1 MCKQKE
7 MFKNIF
13 FSLLF
18 LFKLFNYFA
27 QSIPE
32 YDQFEVYKQ
41 DKNNKILIIPFENKM
56 YSSAIDNEI
65 AEYNRLN
72 YSSIKEEMKKG
83 ISEQILLSISNKTP
97 AISLEHHKDSNSQ
110 ILNYIYNSIG
120 LKYEKVKSKDTVQV
134 ATKQTDLIKER
145 LNKFV
150 HHTNQ
155 LHEKAKYNRGNLDN
169 GEIHTFNYTEERFM
183 NVIIQNPNLLN
194 ELNNKYRTNYYIFI
208 NEFHIGR
215 AFSKPGNVYIKERQ
229 ISTHYTVFNQ
239 RGREVDAGVIRVQ
252 MPEDVYSIRK
262 IERNYISSIA
272 KELCSFIPGPKV
284 EKATIVKEA
293 KDNKN
298 SENQRKI
305 IYGVLE

>member
-1 MCKQKE
+1 MV
-7 MFKNIF
+7 KNIF
-13 FSLLF
+13 FSLFF
-18 LFKLFNYFA
+18 LFKFFNYFA

-65 AEYNRLN
+65 AEYNRIN

-110 ILNYIYNSIG
+110 IMNYIYNSIG
-120 LKYEKVKSKDTVQV
+120 LKYEKVKSKDTVEV
-134 ATKQTDLIKER
+134 ATKKTDLIKER

-150 HHTNQ
+150 HQTNQ
-155 LHEKAKYNRGNLDN
+155 LNEKAEYDRGNINN
-169 GEIHTFNYTEERFM
+169 GEIHTFNYNEERFM
-183 NVIIQNPNLLN
+183 NVIIQNPNLLE
-194 ELNNKYRTNYYIFI
+194 ELNNKYRTNYYIFV

-215 AFSKPGNVYIKERQ
+215 ALAIPGNVYLKKRQ

-239 RGREVDAGVIRVQ
+239 RGKEVDAGVIKVQ
-252 MPEDVYSIRK
+252 MPEDVYSIKK
-262 IERNYISSIA
+262 IERDYISIIA
-272 KELCSFIPGPKV
+272 RELCSFIPEPKL

-293 KDNKN
+293 QDNKN
-298 SENQRKI
+298 SKNQRKI

>member
-1 MCKQKE
+1 MV
-7 MFKNIF
+7 KNIF
-13 FSLLF
+13 FSLFF
-18 LFKLFNYFA
+18 LFKFFNYFA

-32 YDQFEVYKQ
+32 YEQFEVYKQ

-56 YSSAIDNEI
+56 YSSSIDNEI

-120 LKYEKVKSKDTVQV
+120 LKYEKVKSKDTVEV
-134 ATKQTDLIKER
+134 ATKKTDLIKER

-150 HHTNQ
+150 HQTNQ
-155 LHEKAKYNRGNLDN
+155 LHEKGKYDRGNLNN
-169 GEIHTFNYTEERFM
+169 GEIHTFNYNEERFM
-183 NVIIQNPNLLN
+183 NVIIQNPNLLE
-194 ELNNKYRTNYYIFI
+194 ELNNKYRTNYYIFV

-215 AFSKPGNVYIKERQ
+215 ALAIPGNVYLKKRQ

-239 RGREVDAGVIRVQ
+239 RGKEVDAGVIRVQ
-252 MPEDVYSIRK
+252 MPEDVYSINK
-262 IERNYISSIA
+262 IERDYISLIA
-272 KELCSFIPGPKV
+272 RELCSFIPEPKV
-284 EKATIVKEA
+284 EKATLIKEA

-298 SENQRKI
+298 SKNQRKI

>member
-1 MCKQKE
+1 

-65 AEYNRLN
+65 AEYNRLS

-120 LKYEKVKSKDTVQV
+120 LKYEKLKTKDTVEV
-134 ATKQTDLIKER
+134 ATKQTDLIKKEEGKKLLSKIKKEDLVILLDEKGKSFNSLAFAKKIETHQNNGVRNLVFIIGGAFGFSDQIYTSFPNRMR
-145 LNKFV
+145 LSDMTFS
-150 HHTNQ
+150 HQMIRLFFCEQ
-155 LHEKAKYNRGNLDN
+155 L
-169 GEIHTFNYTEERFM
+169 
-183 NVIIQNPNLLN
+183 
-194 ELNNKYRTNYYIFI
+194 YR
-208 NEFHIGR
+208 
-215 AFSKPGNVYIKERQ
+215 A
-229 ISTHYTVFNQ
+229 
-239 RGREVDAGVIRVQ
+239 
-252 MPEDVYSIRK
+252 YSIIHK
-262 IERNYISSIA
+262 HPYH
-272 KELCSFIPGPKV
+272 
-284 EKATIVKEA
+284 
-293 KDNKN
+293 N
-298 SENQRKI
+298 S
-305 IYGVLE
+305 

>member
-1 MCKQKE
+1 MV
-7 MFKNIF
+7 KNIF
-13 FSLLF
+13 FSLFF
-18 LFKLFNYFA
+18 LFKFFNYFA

-32 YDQFEVYKQ
+32 YEQFEVYKQ

-56 YSSAIDNEI
+56 YSSSIDNEI

-97 AISLEHHKDSNSQ
+97 AISLEHHKESNSQ

-120 LKYEKVKSKDTVQV
+120 LKYEKVKSKDTVEV
-134 ATKQTDLIKER
+134 ATKKTDLIKER

-150 HHTNQ
+150 HQTNQ
-155 LHEKAKYNRGNLDN
+155 LHEKAKYDRGNLNN
-169 GEIHTFNYTEERFM
+169 GEIHTFNYNEERFM
-183 NVIIQNPNLLN
+183 NVIIQNPNLLE

-215 AFSKPGNVYIKERQ
+215 ALAIPGNVYLKKRQ

-239 RGREVDAGVIRVQ
+239 RGKEVDAGVIRVQ
-252 MPEDVYSIRK
+252 MPEDVYSIKK
-262 IERNYISSIA
+262 IERDYISLIA
-272 KELCSFIPGPKV
+272 RELCSFIPEPKV
-284 EKATIVKEA
+284 EKATLVKEA

-298 SENQRKI
+298 SKNQRKI

>member
-1 MCKQKE
+1 MV
-7 MFKNIF
+7 KNIF
-13 FSLLF
+13 FSLFF
-18 LFKLFNYFA
+18 LFKFFNYFA

-32 YDQFEVYKQ
+32 YEQFEVYKQ

-56 YSSAIDNEI
+56 YSSSIDNEI

-97 AISLEHHKDSNSQ
+97 AISLEHHKESNSQ

-120 LKYEKVKSKDTVQV
+120 LKYEKVKSKDTVEV
-134 ATKQTDLIKER
+134 VTKKTDLIKER

-150 HHTNQ
+150 HQTNQ
-155 LHEKAKYNRGNLDN
+155 LHEKAKYDRGNLNN
-169 GEIHTFNYTEERFM
+169 GEIHTFNYNEERFM
-183 NVIIQNPNLLN
+183 NVIIQNPNLLE

-215 AFSKPGNVYIKERQ
+215 ALAIPGNVYLKKRQ

-239 RGREVDAGVIRVQ
+239 RGKEVDAGVIRVQ
-252 MPEDVYSIRK
+252 MPEDVYSIKK
-262 IERNYISSIA
+262 IERDYISLIA
-272 KELCSFIPGPKV
+272 RELCSFIPEPKV
-284 EKATIVKEA
+284 EKATLVKEA

-298 SENQRKI
+298 SKNQRKI

>member
-1 MCKQKE
+1 

-18 LFKLFNYFA
+18 LFKLLNYFS

-83 ISEQILLSISNKTP
+83 VSEQILLSISNKTP

-120 LKYEKVKSKDTVQV
+120 LKYEKVKSKDTVEV
-134 ATKQTDLIKER
+134 ATKKTDLIKER

-150 HHTNQ
+150 HHTNL
-155 LHEKAKYNRGNLDN
+155 LHEKAKYNRGNLEN
-169 GEIHTFNYTEERFM
+169 GEIHTFNYNEERFM
-183 NVIIQNPNLLN
+183 NVIIQNPNLLE

-215 AFSKPGNVYIKERQ
+215 AFAKPGNIYLKERQ

-252 MPEDVYSIRK
+252 MPEDIYSIRK

-284 EKATIVKEA
+284 EKATLVKEA

>member
-1 MCKQKE
+1 MV
-7 MFKNIF
+7 KNIF
-13 FSLLF
+13 FSLFSLSTF
-18 LFKLFNYFA
+18 FNYLA
-27 QSIPE
+27 QSVPE

-65 AEYNRLN
+65 SEYNRLN
-72 YSSIKEEMKKG
+72 YSSVKEEMKRG
-83 ISEQILLSISNKTP
+83 VSEQILLSISNKTP

-120 LKYEKVKSKDTVQV
+120 LKYEKVKSKDTAEV
-134 ATKQTDLIKER
+134 ATKKTDLIKER

-150 HHTNQ
+150 HQTNQ
-155 LHEKAKYNRGNLDN
+155 LHEKAKYNRGNLEN

-183 NVIIQNPNLLN
+183 NVIIQNPNLLE
-194 ELNNKYRTNYYIFI
+194 ELNNKYKTNYYIFI

-215 AFSKPGNVYIKERQ
+215 ALSNPVNIYIKERQ

-239 RGREVDAGVIRVQ
+239 RGREVDAGVIRVRI
-252 MPEDVYSIRK
+252 PEDIYSFKK
-262 IERNYISSIA
+262 IERDYISSIA

-284 EKATIVKEA
+284 EKATLVKEA
-293 KDNKN
+293 EDNKN
-298 SENQRKI
+298 SKNQRKI

>member
-1 MCKQKE
+1 MV
-7 MFKNIF
+7 KNIF
-13 FSLLF
+13 FSLFF
-18 LFKLFNYFA
+18 LFKFFNYFA

-32 YDQFEVYKQ
+32 YEQFEVYKQ

-97 AISLEHHKDSNSQ
+97 AISLEHHKESNSQ

-120 LKYEKVKSKDTVQV
+120 LKYEKVKSKDTVEV
-134 ATKQTDLIKER
+134 ATKKTDLIKER

-150 HHTNQ
+150 HQTNQ
-155 LHEKAKYNRGNLDN
+155 LHEKAKYDRGNLNN
-169 GEIHTFNYTEERFM
+169 GEIHTFNYNEERFM
-183 NVIIQNPNLLN
+183 NVIIQNPNLLE

-215 AFSKPGNVYIKERQ
+215 ALAIPGNVYLKKRQ

-239 RGREVDAGVIRVQ
+239 RGKEVDAGVIRVQ
-252 MPEDVYSIRK
+252 MPEDVYSIKK
-262 IERNYISSIA
+262 IERDYISLIA
-272 KELCSFIPGPKV
+272 RELCSFIPEPKV
-284 EKATIVKEA
+284 EKATLVKEA

-298 SENQRKI
+298 SKNQRKI

>member
-1 MCKQKE
+1 MLKQKE
-7 MFKNIF
+7 MVKNIF
-13 FSLLF
+13 FSLFF
-18 LFKLFNYFA
+18 LFKFFNYFA

-32 YDQFEVYKQ
+32 YEQFEVYKQ

-120 LKYEKVKSKDTVQV
+120 LKYEKVKSKDTVEV
-134 ATKQTDLIKER
+134 ATKKTDLIKER

-150 HHTNQ
+150 HQTNQ
-155 LHEKAKYNRGNLDN
+155 LQEKAKYDRGNLNN
-169 GEIHTFNYTEERFM
+169 GEIHTFNYNEERFM
-183 NVIIQNPNLLN
+183 NVIIQNPNLLE
-194 ELNNKYRTNYYIFI
+194 ELNNKYRTNYYIFV

-215 AFSKPGNVYIKERQ
+215 ALAIPGNIYLKKRQ
-229 ISTHYTVFNQ
+229 VSTHYTVFNQ

-252 MPEDVYSIRK
+252 MPEDVYSINK
-262 IERNYISSIA
+262 IERDYISLIA
-272 KELCSFIPGPKV
+272 RELCSFIPEPKV
-284 EKATIVKEA
+284 EKATLIKEA
-293 KDNKN
+293 NDNKN
-298 SENQRKI
+298 SKNQRKI

>member
-1 MCKQKE
+1 MV
-7 MFKNIF
+7 KNIF
-13 FSLLF
+13 FSLFF
-18 LFKLFNYFA
+18 LFKFFSYVA

-65 AEYNRLN
+65 AEYNKLN

-120 LKYEKVKSKDTVQV
+120 LKYEKVKSKDTVEV
-134 ATKQTDLIKER
+134 ATKKTDLIKER

-150 HHTNQ
+150 HQTNQ
-155 LHEKAKYNRGNLDN
+155 LHEKAKYDRGNLNN
-169 GEIHTFNYTEERFM
+169 GEIHTFNYNEERFM
-183 NVIIQNPNLLN
+183 NVIIQNPNLLE
-194 ELNNKYRTNYYIFI
+194 ELNNKYRTNYYIFV

-215 AFSKPGNVYIKERQ
+215 ALAIPGNIYLKKRQ
-229 ISTHYTVFNQ
+229 VSTHYTVFNQ

-252 MPEDVYSIRK
+252 MPEDVYSINK
-262 IERNYISSIA
+262 IERDYISLIA
-272 KELCSFIPGPKV
+272 RELCSFIPEPKV
-284 EKATIVKEA
+284 EKATLVKEA
-293 KDNKN
+293 KDNK
-298 SENQRKI
+298 SSKNQRKI

>member
-1 MCKQKE
+1 MV
-7 MFKNIF
+7 KNIF
-13 FSLLF
+13 FSLFSLSTF
-18 LFKLFNYFA
+18 FNYLA
-27 QSIPE
+27 QSVPE

-65 AEYNRLN
+65 SEYNRLN
-72 YSSIKEEMKKG
+72 YSSVKEEMKRG
-83 ISEQILLSISNKTP
+83 VSEQILLSISNKTP

-120 LKYEKVKSKDTVQV
+120 LKYEKVKSKDTSEV
-134 ATKQTDLIKER
+134 ATKKTDLIKER

-150 HHTNQ
+150 HQTNQ
-155 LHEKAKYNRGNLDN
+155 LHEKAKYNRGNLEN

-183 NVIIQNPNLLN
+183 NVIIQNPNLLE
-194 ELNNKYRTNYYIFI
+194 ELNNKYKTNYYIFI

-215 AFSKPGNVYIKERQ
+215 ALANPVNIYIKERQ

-239 RGREVDAGVIRVQ
+239 RGREVDAGVIRVRI
-252 MPEDVYSIRK
+252 PEDIYSIKK
-262 IERNYISSIA
+262 IERDYISSIA

-284 EKATIVKEA
+284 DKATLVKEA
-293 KDNKN
+293 EDNKN
-298 SENQRKI
+298 SKNQRKI

>member
-1 MCKQKE
+1 MV
-7 MFKNIF
+7 KNIF
-13 FSLLF
+13 FSLFF
-18 LFKLFNYFA
+18 LFKFFNYFA

-32 YDQFEVYKQ
+32 YEQFEVYKQ

-56 YSSAIDNEI
+56 YSSSIDNEI

-97 AISLEHHKDSNSQ
+97 AISLEHHKESNSQ

-120 LKYEKVKSKDTVQV
+120 LKYEKVKSKDTVEV
-134 ATKQTDLIKER
+134 TTKKTDLIKER

-150 HHTNQ
+150 HQTNQ
-155 LHEKAKYNRGNLDN
+155 LHEKAKYDRGNLNN
-169 GEIHTFNYTEERFM
+169 GEIHTFNYNEERFM
-183 NVIIQNPNLLN
+183 NVIIQNPNLLE

-215 AFSKPGNVYIKERQ
+215 ALAIPGNVYLKKRQ

-239 RGREVDAGVIRVQ
+239 RGKEVDAGVIRVQ
-252 MPEDVYSIRK
+252 MPEDVYSIKK
-262 IERNYISSIA
+262 IERDYISLIA
-272 KELCSFIPGPKV
+272 RELCSFIPEPKV
-284 EKATIVKEA
+284 EKATLVKEA

-298 SENQRKI
+298 SKNQRKI

>member
-1 MCKQKE
+1 MV
-7 MFKNIF
+7 KNIF
-13 FSLLF
+13 FSLFF
-18 LFKLFNYFA
+18 LFKFLSYFA

-120 LKYEKVKSKDTVQV
+120 LKYEKVKSKDTVEV
-134 ATKQTDLIKER
+134 STKKTDLVKER

-150 HHTNQ
+150 RQTNQ
-155 LHEKAKYNRGNLDN
+155 LHEKAKYDRGNLNN
-169 GEIHTFNYTEERFM
+169 GEIHTFNYNEERFM
-183 NVIIQNPNLLN
+183 NVIIQNPNLLE
-194 ELNNKYRTNYYIFI
+194 ELNNKYRTNYYIFV

-215 AFSKPGNVYIKERQ
+215 ALAIPGNVYLKKRQ

-239 RGREVDAGVIRVQ
+239 RGKEVDAGVIRVQ
-252 MPEDVYSIRK
+252 MPEDVYSIKK
-262 IERNYISSIA
+262 IERDYISLIA
-272 KELCSFIPGPKV
+272 RELCSFIPEPKV
-284 EKATIVKEA
+284 EKATLIKEA

-298 SENQRKI
+298 SKNQRKI

>member
-1 MCKQKE
+1 

-13 FSLLF
+13 FFFLF
-18 LFKLFNYFA
+18 LFKLFNYFS

-83 ISEQILLSISNKTP
+83 VSEQILLSISNKTP

-120 LKYEKVKSKDTVQV
+120 LKYEKVKSKDTVEV
-134 ATKQTDLIKER
+134 ATKKTDLIKER
-145 LNKFV
+145 LNRFV

-155 LHEKAKYNRGNLDN
+155 LHEKANYNRGNLDN
-169 GEIHTFNYTEERFM
+169 GEIHTFNYNEERFM
-183 NVIIQNPNLLN
+183 NVIIQNPNLLE

-215 AFSKPGNVYIKERQ
+215 AFAKPGNIYLKERQ

-252 MPEDVYSIRK
+252 MPEDIYSIRK

-284 EKATIVKEA
+284 EKATLVKEA